1 MQERPENQNKHK
13 NNPKHKDVH
22 PKSVPHCSQTH
33 CATKRLG
40 TKSPPRLCPQKS
52 SCPKQKENINT
63 PDINDHYACDNHEII
78 FGGRRG
84 AGGQRAPTRGENI
97 DSLTVQGTRGKFKK
111 SMFYSSCGGGL
122 SDRLYPSGRASP
134 LKPGVISNSAPK
146 QKNKAH
152 LSLAKTLKTYPPCPW
167 QKR

>member
-22 PKSVPHCSQTH
+22 TKSVPHCSQAH

-84 AGGQRAPTRGENI
+84 AGGAARPHQRRKHGFLNG
-97 DSLTVQGTRGKFKK
+97 SRGKGKVKK
-111 SMFYSSCGGGL
+111 SMFYSSCGGGCLTAFTPRDVHPHL
-122 SDRLYPSGRASP
+122 SRESFQTVP
-134 LKPGVISNSAPK
+134 LK
-146 QKNKAH
+146 KNKAP
-152 LSLAKTLKTYPPCPW
+152 LSLAKTLKTYTPCPW

>member
-84 AGGQRAPTRGENI
+84 AGGQPAPTRGENM
-97 DSLTVQGTRGKFKK
+97 DSLTVQGARGKLRNPCFTVLAGGCLTAFTPRDVHPHLSRESFKT
-111 SMFYSSCGGGL
+111 
-122 SDRLYPSGRASP
+122 AP
-134 LKPGVISNSAPK
+134 LK
-146 QKNKAH
+146 KNKAP
-152 LSLAKTLKTYPPCPW
+152 LPLVKTLKTHTPCPW